1 MHRFTPTNL
10 IKLLGF
16 ALLMGVSA
24 ASAQEWPK
32 QKPISFVVAFG
43 AGSITDTLARMI
55 GQKLSESLGQAV
67 VVDNRPG
74 AGGNIGTQRVR
85 NSAPDG
91 YTILMHSVA
100 YTINPAL
107 YANAGYDPLKDFVP
121 LILAASTPNAFS
133 VHPSVPAKNLQEL
146 IKLSRQH
153 PLAYGSPGIGTSPH
167 LSMERI
173 KTIAKIDITHV
184 PYQPA
189 QAVTAL
195 IGGQTPVLSISVSI
209 QLPYIKAGKIR
220 ALAVTSAQRAPTLPD
235 VPTVAEQGFK
245 GYEELNWFGIFA
257 PAAVPAGI
265 AGRLNAEMNRVLEL
279 PDIRDKLG
287 QLGLDFRRNSLAEFA
302 AFIKDEVPKQAKAVK
317 DSGAKVE

>member
-1 MHRFTPTNL
+1 
-10 IKLLGF
+10 
-16 ALLMGVSA
+16 
-24 ASAQEWPK
+24 
-32 QKPISFVVAFG
+32 
-43 AGSITDTLARMI
+43 
-55 GQKLSESLGQAV
+55 V

-85 NSAPDG
+85 NAAPDG

-100 YTINPAL
+100 YTVNPAL

-153 PLAYGSPGIGTSPH
+153 PLAYASPGIGTSPH

-173 KTIAKIDITHV
+173 KTLAKIDITHV

-195 IGGQTPVLSISVSI
+195 IGGQTPVLSISAAI
-209 QLPYIKAGKIR
+209 QLPHIKAGKIR
-220 ALAVTSAQRAPTLPD
+220 PLAVTSAQRSPSLPD

-245 GYEELNWFGIFA
+245 DYEELNWFGIFA
-257 PAAVPAGI
+257 PAGMPPGI
-265 AGRLNAEMNRVLEL
+265 AGRLNAEMNRVFES
-279 PDIRDKLG
+279 PDIREKLG

>member
-1 MHRFTPTNL
+1 MRQSMPVAL
-10 IKLLGF
+10 ISLF
-16 ALLMGVSA
+16 SLMFLAASP

-43 AGSITDTLARMI
+43 AGSITDTLARLI
-55 GQKLSESLGQAV
+55 GQKLAESLGQAV

-74 AGGNIGTQRVR
+74 AGGNIGTQRVE
-85 NSAPDG
+85 SAAPDG
-91 YTILMHSVA
+91 YTILMHSTAFTV
-100 YTINPAL
+100 NPAL
-107 YANAGYDPLKDFVP
+107 FANAGYDPLKDFTP
-121 LILAASTPNAFS
+121 LILAASTPNAIS

-153 PLAYGSPGIGTSPH
+153 PLAYASPGIGTSPH
-167 LSMERI
+167 LSMERL
-173 KTIAKIDITHV
+173 KTLAKLDITHV

-209 QLPYIKAGKIR
+209 QLPHIKAGKIR
-220 ALAVTSAQRAPTLPD
+220 ALAVTSPQRASSLPD

-257 PAAVPAGI
+257 PAGISAGL
-265 AGRLNAEMNRVLEL
+265 AGRLNTEMNRALEL
-279 PDIRDKLG
+279 PDIREKLG

-302 AFIKDEVPKQAKAVK
+302 AFVKVEVPKQARAVK

>member
-1 MHRFTPTNL
+1 
-10 IKLLGF
+10 
-16 ALLMGVSA
+16 
-24 ASAQEWPK
+24 
-32 QKPISFVVAFG
+32 
-43 AGSITDTLARMI
+43 
-55 GQKLSESLGQAV
+55 
-67 VVDNRPG
+67 
-74 AGGNIGTQRVR
+74 
-85 NSAPDG
+85 
-91 YTILMHSVA
+91 MHSVA

-209 QLPYIKAGKIR
+209 QLPHIKAGKIR

-317 DSGAKVE
+317 DSGAKVEEVDDPRAGVWTWTLEPDESRLLGFAYSVYRTRMRARRAFSPLQLTKPWQTCLAASPSGRSNTFSTNLAPPAS